1 MNFREFANF
10 QTQNAEMNR
19 VLTMA
24 DSICQSHAP
33 VLISGAPGIG
43 KTTLA
48 LQIGFRNKSYPY
60 QVMFQKNMD
69 PRGLKDGTCLIVENL
84 ESLEKEDQETL
95 VSLLDIIRM
104 GLKVRIIATAD
115 NYVKNY
121 VEQGQLKRDLYFRLS
136 VIHLKVPSLN
146 ERPEDILLLSDLLVK
161 STALILGHSK
171 NYQLLESAK
180 SKLKAYSW
188 PFNVTEL
195 QTVLERA
202 VTISQSGLIEDKHI
216 QFEHIERKQM
226 EFVGLTLAEMEK
238 KLILQTLE
246 MTKQNR
252 TKAASV
258 LGISIRTLRNKL
270 SEYREAGV
278 L

>member
-10 QTQNAEMNR
+10 QTQNSEMNR
-19 VLTMA
+19 MLTMA
-24 DSICQSHAP
+24 DSICQSQAP
-33 VLISGAPGIG
+33 ILISGAPGIG

-48 LQIGFRNKSYPY
+48 LQIGFRNKAFPN

-84 ESLEKEDQETL
+84 ESLQLEDQDTL
-95 VSLLDIIRM
+95 LSILDIIRM

-136 VIHLKVPSLN
+136 VIHLKIPALS

-161 STALILGHSK
+161 STALILGQNK
-171 NYQLLESAK
+171 NYQLSESAK
-180 SKLKAYSW
+180 AKLKSYSW

-202 VTISQSGLIEDKHI
+202 VTLSPSGNIEDRHI
-216 QFEHIERKQM
+216 EFEHIERKQM